1 MSTKDYVIADGGEIT
16 PSDNKLNFNNNKNA
30 KKTNRSDNEKKRNI
44 LGLKSKFGSVIIIII
59 ISWAIYVFI
68 SLIAYHDQ
76 STTKL
81 PGWISSFL
89 TFLPSVFSGN
99 SETIIHPSLQHLA
112 NAESDVNTTML
123 GALLPIS
130 GASASLG
137 ESEQV
142 ALKIAINDINKYF
155 SENHSKTRYGLV
167 IQDTGSDPQIGLE
180 KVKRLSDRG
189 IKIIIGPST
198 SANVNQIRDY
208 ATSTWYIAC

>member
-16 PSDNKLNFNNNKNA
+16 PSDNNLNFNNNKNA

-99 SETIIHPSLQHLA
+99 SETIIHPSLQHLTKCRIRCNIQLCWA
-112 NAESDVNTTML
+112 HFFQLAV
-123 GALLPIS
+123 LP
-130 GASASLG
+130 L
-137 ESEQV
+137 
-142 ALKIAINDINKYF
+142 
-155 SENHSKTRYGLV
+155 R
-167 IQDTGSDPQIGLE
+167 
-180 KVKRLSDRG
+180 
-189 IKIIIGPST
+189 
-198 SANVNQIRDY
+198 
-208 ATSTWYIAC
+208 